1 MPPLA
6 AVTLKRGW
14 FALADG
20 EDIADAAQ
28 RMIHTI
34 RQRLAVSRTPSAGSV
49 RPRDELEF
57 V

>member
-1 MPPLA
+1 MNAYIRACLPC
-6 AVTLKRGW
+6 R
-14 FALADG
+14 FALNDG

-34 RQRLAVSRTPSAGSV
+34 RQRLAVSRTPSEGSV
-49 RPRDELEF
+49 RSRDELEF